1 MLMKVLSYARKVSTF
16 NGKSYDSIILYTLS
30 MKNTYESATSSLSGH
45 PVSFHELKVS
55 LSKFNHVFGGAPCTF
70 DYLDSIIGK
79 NIEVRFEMAQ
89 YNGVDKF
96 TVDSISVLGGD
107 DNA

>member
-16 NGKSYDSIILYTLS
+16 NGKTYDSIILYTLS
-30 MKNTYESATSSLSGH
+30 MKNCYKSSSSSLSGH
-45 PVSFHELKVS
+45 PVAFHELKIS
-55 LSKFNHVFGGAPCTF
+55 LSKFNHVFGGSPCTF

-79 NIEVRFEMAQ
+79 SIDVTFEMSQ
-89 YNGVDKF
+89 FNGVDKF
-96 TVDSISVLGGD
+96 TVDSIKVLGGD